1 MKKKKI
7 TTVRLG
13 DFVEN
18 PDNPRTISDEAFAR
32 LVEKLKAVPDGLTAM
47 RIAYVTDHP
56 AGARV
61 VLSGNTRR
69 RALKKIRGAN
79 GEAPA
84 EWFQD
89 ITSMTEEQRRK
100 FIVAANKS
108 DGEWDLDALLEQYD
122 ADELGELGLS
132 DLIDK
137 TLEPNGSGDAA
148 TKDEKVTEEEDVKNF
163 VRAHFLVSVPISR
176 VGDFVGLIAAL
187 KAKGADVDEQQ
198 N

>member
-1 MKKKKI
+1 MKEKKI

-18 PDNPRTISDEAFAR
+18 PDNPRKISGEAFAR
-32 LVEKLKAVPDGLTAM
+32 LVEKLKRVPEGLCAM

-56 AGARV
+56 AGRRV
-61 VLSGNTRR
+61 VLSGNTRL
-69 RALKKIRGAN
+69 RALKRIRGEN

-84 EWFQD
+84 AWLQD
-89 ITSMTEEQRRK
+89 ITPMTEEQRRE

-108 DGEWDLDALLEQYD
+108 DGEWDLDRLLEQYD

-137 TLEPNGSGDAA
+137 TLEPNGSGVAA
-148 TKDEKVTEEEDVKNF
+148 TNDEKVTEEKDVKNF

-176 VGDFVGLIAAL
+176 VGDFVGLIEAL